1 MCRGPSFWRGP
12 LPLDSTRPILTEGC
26 PCCLAGDYDCR
37 IEWRQICIAV
47 IVHRHR
53 HVIIACTYSVWP
65 SYVYFLPSFIF
76 RNHHQPKMAM
86 AASSPRPRRS
96 RRRCVACLVAVTI
109 SSLNRNAISRAS
121 AFSPKSFREHSNKVR
136 RRSNTVALFAA
147 ANASDDSNDDGGPSP
162 PLAALS
168 SVSKRLKSSCSGAC
182 ASYMNWLDQKPLTA
196 NAISAGIIAAMGDT
210 LAQLIECR
218 VGTATSTST
227 TCSIGGIVSRL
238 NILRTVSFAASGI
251 FFVGPYLHI
260 FYVYLWS
267 LGSHLQR
274 RYNTS
279 RRQQVFVQVLLDQT
293 IGIILFYPL
302 YYYVYEYCEAI
313 FGLQAL
319 GPVVERATSKMMQN
333 GNLMAVFLA
342 NWALWIPA
350 QICTFWFV
358 PERLRVFVSNIVSVL
373 WNCFLCTKVA

>member
-1 MCRGPSFWRGP
+1 M
-12 LPLDSTRPILTEGC
+12 LPLLPAYSSLRTRLGRSTKQI
-26 PCCLAGDYDCR
+26 GDFVELNGVRVASNFAFSSCVPPSYR
-37 IEWRQICIAV
+37 TF
-47 IVHRHR
+47 VH
-53 HVIIACTYSVWP
+53 SVWP
-65 SYVYFLPSFIF
+65 SYVRVRIYPSI
-76 RNHHQPKMAM
+76 RNRRIASAKMTPAM

-121 AFSPKSFREHSNKVR
+121 AFSPKSFRGHSNGNVVR
-136 RRSNTVALFAA
+136 RRSNVALFAA
-147 ANASDDSNDDGGPSP
+147 ANASDDINDDGGPSP

-168 SVSKRLKSSCSGAC
+168 SVSKRLKSSCSCAC

-227 TCSIGGIVSRL
+227 TCSIGGIGSRL

-251 FFVGPYLHI
+251 VFVGPYLHI
-260 FYVYLWS
+260 FYGYLWS

-358 PERLRVFVSNIVSVL
+358 PERFRVLVSNIVSVL

>member
-1 MCRGPSFWRGP
+1 MAAWRRGVKFAFSSI
-12 LPLDSTRPILTEGC
+12 DSRARASCVP
-26 PCCLAGDYDCR
+26 
-37 IEWRQICIAV
+37 
-47 IVHRHR
+47 
-53 HVIIACTYSVWP
+53 P
-65 SYVYFLPSFIF
+65 SYRTYISSGHRTYFLQLIF
-76 RNHHQPKMAM
+76 SIKYANIRIASAKMTPPAM

-96 RRRCVACLVAVTI
+96 RRRRVACLVAVTI

-121 AFSPKSFREHSNKVR
+121 AFSPKSFRGHSNGNVVR
-136 RRSNTVALFAA
+136 RRSNVALFAA

-182 ASYMNWLDQKPLTA
+182 TSYVNWLDRKPLTA

-227 TCSIGGIVSRL
+227 TCGIGGIGSRL
-238 NILRTVSFAASGI
+238 NILRTVSFATSGI
-251 FFVGPYLHI
+251 VFVGPYLHI
-260 FYVYLWS
+260 FYGYLWS

-358 PERLRVFVSNIVSVL
+358 PERFRVIVSNIVSIL

>member
-1 MCRGPSFWRGP
+1 MTPP
-12 LPLDSTRPILTEGC
+12 
-26 PCCLAGDYDCR
+26 
-37 IEWRQICIAV
+37 
-47 IVHRHR
+47 
-53 HVIIACTYSVWP
+53 
-65 SYVYFLPSFIF
+65 
-76 RNHHQPKMAM
+76 AM

-96 RRRCVACLVAVTI
+96 RRRRVACLVAVTI

-121 AFSPKSFREHSNKVR
+121 AFSPKSFRNGNVVR
-136 RRSNTVALFAA
+136 RRSNVALFAA

-168 SVSKRLKSSCSGAC
+168 SVSKRLKNSCSCAC

-218 VGTATSTST
+218 VGTATSSST
-227 TCSIGGIVSRL
+227 TCGIGGIGSRL
-238 NILRTVSFAASGI
+238 NILRTVSFATSGI
-251 FFVGPYLHI
+251 VFVGPYLHI
-260 FYVYLWS
+260 FYGYLWS

-358 PERLRVFVSNIVSVL
+358 PERLRVIASNIVSVL

>member
-1 MCRGPSFWRGP
+1 
-12 LPLDSTRPILTEGC
+12 
-26 PCCLAGDYDCR
+26 
-37 IEWRQICIAV
+37 
-47 IVHRHR
+47 
-53 HVIIACTYSVWP
+53 
-65 SYVYFLPSFIF
+65 
-76 RNHHQPKMAM
+76 M
-86 AASSPRPRRS
+86 AASSPRPC
-96 RRRCVACLVAVTI
+96 RRRRRVACLVAVTI
-109 SSLNRNAISRAS
+109 SSLNRNAICRAS
-121 AFSPKSFREHSNKVR
+121 AFSPKSFREHSNIVR
-136 RRSNTVALFAA
+136 RRSHVAPSAA
-147 ANASDDSNDDGGPSP
+147 AASASDDSNDGGGPSP
-162 PLAALS
+162 PLAAVS

-196 NAISAGIIAAMGDT
+196 NAVSAGLIAAMGDT

-218 VGTATSTST
+218 VGTATST
-227 TCSIGGIVSRL
+227 TCSIGGIGSRL
-238 NILRTVSFAASGI
+238 NILRTASFAASGI
-251 FFVGPYLHI
+251 VFVGPYLHI
-260 FYVYLWS
+260 FYGYLWS
-267 LGSHLQR
+267 LGSHLQK

-319 GPVVERATSKMMQN
+319 GPVAKRATSKMMQN

-358 PERLRVFVSNIVSVL
+358 PERLRVIVSNIVSVL

>member
-1 MCRGPSFWRGP
+1 M
-12 LPLDSTRPILTEGC
+12 
-26 PCCLAGDYDCR
+26 AA
-37 IEWRQICIAV
+37 RQICILRRAYRRTV
-47 IVHRHR
+47 RIASGHRTYRPVHFLHASIRS
-53 HVIIACTYSVWP
+53 IA
-65 SYVYFLPSFIF
+65 
-76 RNHHQPKMAM
+76 NAKMAM

-121 AFSPKSFREHSNKVR
+121 AFSPKSFREHSNNIVR

-162 PLAALS
+162 PLLAALS

-182 ASYMNWLDQKPLTA
+182 ATYMNWLDQKPLTA

-218 VGTATSTST
+218 VGTATSTT
-227 TCSIGGIVSRL
+227 FSIGGIGSRL

-251 FFVGPYLHI
+251 VFVGPYLHI
-260 FYVYLWS
+260 FYGYLWS

-358 PERLRVFVSNIVSVL
+358 PERFRVLVSNIVSVL